1 MLGLL
6 FSYFINKVNRIAVEC
21 LDFAVEG
28 LRCLKNS
35 LITKK
40 EAYDMEQK
48 VELCGVKLSSSYE
61 MPLVII
67 KEFETESV
75 IKGYHAYMN
84 DWTPILGENLST
96 RPEPETKIDKYVV
109 AVTKDAEVIGNLKK
123 GKTGRYAK
131 TVFYFLRANP
141 MNTAS
146 ITVTD
151 KRVNFGDEQ
160 GLQIPWTI
168 LFKGEEKCIGVLKK

>member
-1 MLGLL
+1 
-6 FSYFINKVNRIAVEC
+6 
-21 LDFAVEG
+21 
-28 LRCLKNS
+28 
-35 LITKK
+35 
-40 EAYDMEQK
+40 MEEK

-61 MPLVII
+61 MPLVIN

-84 DWTPILGENLST
+84 DCTPILGENLSI
-96 RPEPETKIDKYVV
+96 RPEPENKIDKYAV
-109 AVTKDAEVIGNLKK
+109 AVTKNARVIGHLKK

-146 ITVTD
+146 ITVTV
-151 KRVNFGDEQ
+151 KRVNFGDGQ
-160 GLQIPWTI
+160 GL
-168 LFKGEEKCIGVLKK
+168 

>member
-84 DWTPILGENLST
+84 DWTPILGENLSK
-96 RPEPETKIDKYVV
+96 RPEPENKIYKYAV
-109 AVTKDAEVIGNLKK
+109 AVTKDARVIGYLKK

-160 GLQIPWTI
+160 GLQIP
-168 LFKGEEKCIGVLKK
+168 

>member
-1 MLGLL
+1 MDE
-6 FSYFINKVNRIAVEC
+6 KV
-21 LDFAVEG
+21 G
-28 LRCLKNS
+28 LR
-35 LITKK
+35 
-40 EAYDMEQK
+40 
-48 VELCGVKLSSSYE
+48 GVKLFSSYE

-96 RPEPETKIDKYVV
+96 RPESESEIDKYAV
-109 AVTKDAEVIGNLKK
+109 AVTKDAQVIGHLKK
-123 GKTGRYAK
+123 GKTSRYTK

-146 ITVTD
+146 ITVAGLTLEMD
-151 KRVNFGDEQ
+151 KSCKFPAQ
-160 GLQIPWTI
+160 
-168 LFKGEEKCIGVLKK
+168 FY